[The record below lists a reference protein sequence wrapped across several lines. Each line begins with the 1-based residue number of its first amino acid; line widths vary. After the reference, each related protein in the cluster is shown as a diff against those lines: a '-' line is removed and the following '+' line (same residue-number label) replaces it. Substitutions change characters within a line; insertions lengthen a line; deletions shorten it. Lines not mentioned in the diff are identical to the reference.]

1 MIQDIPGSPEESHK
15 MIKETG
21 EEFMKAMTGRR
32 CSGRPRKEGAVTGL
46 LLECRG
52 RWGAAGW
59 GLSIVKMDE

>member
-1 MIQDIPGSPEESHK
+1 